1 VPEQVDHERA
11 VIDAAKRSGVRR
23 IVKLSARGAGI
34 GAPVAYRHWHGLIEN
49 HLRAS
54 GIPAVMIQPGFLMTN
69 LLSAAETVRT
79 QGTLLAPAGT
89 SRIAMIDPADVA
101 GAAAVALTTDGHDGR
116 TYVLTGPEAITYEQV
131 AADLST
137 ATGRRV
143 VFVDIPP
150 EAAGPALV
158 EAGLPPFAAEQV
170 LRVFDELRR
179 GEQAVTTCAVHDLTG
194 RPARSFSDFARTH
207 AHMFTGQQAA
217 SLGA

>member
-1 VPEQVDHERA
+1 M
-11 VIDAAKRSGVRR
+11 IDAATHSGVRR
-23 IVKLSARGAGI
+23 IVKLSARGAGV
-34 GAPVAYRHWHGLIEN
+34 GAPVAYWHWHGVIED

-54 GIPAVMIQPGFLMTN
+54 GVPAVMIQPGFLMTN
-69 LLSAAETVRT
+69 LLGAAEAVRT
-79 QGTLLAPAGT
+79 QGMLFAPAGS

-101 GAAAVALTTDGHDGR
+101 RAAAVALTRDGHDGR

-143 VFVDIPP
+143 GFVDIPP

-170 LRVFDELRR
+170 VRVFDELRR
-179 GEQAVTTCAVHDLTG
+179 GEQAEPTCTVHDLTG
-194 RPARSFSDFARTH
+194 QPARPFSEFARNH
-207 AHMFTGQQAA
+207 ADLFIGQRAA